1 MSNKNSK
8 NENNETLNELEE
20 LNQNNKRI
28 SPLEFKEP
36 ELHDFNAADVFEIDE
51 ADLQNKKP
59 KRIFGKRSAK
69 RANVKIREDFNKE
82 NESNANLKSEEVEV
96 EEATSEKENESS
108 VNLKPEEV
116 EEAISEVKSVQETE
130 KKEQL
135 VENKME
141 TASLDVPEKKNEGKN
156 VEVALENLDSNLVVE
171 AKKREE
177 IVDSGEK
184 TEEAEETEEIKES
197 EDSKESE
204 SEETICVEEAMEE
217 VFNELD
223 ETNTDESKKS
233 KRKITGSEEFSGPKG
248 VYEGQENLDLYEDKK
263 HFLLS
268 QYPIVEEYLREQ
280 SGEGFHFVR
289 RVGKKYYFVE
299 GAPMNYYYSINYFK
313 DEPSE
318 EDWKEWKEN
327 GWEFISREAGKKKK
341 EAGWF
346 FFRNYQKSGEY
357 KKEIENDEEKFRF
370 FKKYSNSCR
379 STVFLIFIC
388 MFCCLVT
395 AFLQWQFKGYL
406 LGIAICGIVFLIA
419 FVFFWM
425 YCRMLRHSKK
435 RVRLLKARLRVKESN
450 RLKMEQ
456 EKFNVTESEKDLESD
471 WNTLDGTE
479 KVKTKKEKKRRS
491 KK

>member
-1 MSNKNSK
+1 MSNKIEK
-8 NENNETLNELEE
+8 NENNQTLNELEE

-51 ADLQNKKP
+51 EDLQKKKP
-59 KRIFGKRSAK
+59 RKIFGKRSAK

-82 NESNANLKSEEVEV
+82 NENNGNAE
-96 EEATSEKENESS
+96 SEK
-108 VNLKPEEV
+108 V
-116 EEAISEVKSVQETE
+116 EEAISEVKEIQENVDEKQSIEDEIKVVSVDES
-130 KKEQL
+130 KKEDEEQE
-135 VENKME
+135 ENIE
-141 TASLDVPEKKNEGKN
+141 E
-156 VEVALENLDSNLVVE
+156 AL
-171 AKKREE
+171 
-177 IVDSGEK
+177 EK
-184 TEEAEETEEIKES
+184 TETVVVEEREC
-197 EDSKESE
+197 EDSESKINDLEDDGAEKTEVTPDVE
-204 SEETICVEEAMEE
+204 SNEVDCVEEAMEE
-217 VFNELD
+217 TFNELD
-223 ETNTDESKKS
+223 ETDEEESNEAEDKE
-233 KRKITGSEEFSGPKG
+233 IESEDFSIPKG
-248 VYEGQENLDLYEDKK
+248 IYEGQEDLDLYEDKK

-289 RVGKKYYFVE
+289 HIGKKYYFVE

-313 DEPSE
+313 DEPSK
-318 EDWKEWKEN
+318 EDWQEWKN
-327 GWEFISREAGKKKK
+327 DGWEFISREAGKKKK

-346 FFRNYQKSGEY
+346 IFRNYQKAGEY
-357 KKEIENDEEKFRF
+357 KKEIDNDQEKFRF
-370 FKKYSNSCR
+370 FKKYANSCR

-419 FVFFWM
+419 FIFFWI
-425 YCRMLRHSKK
+425 YYRMLRHSKK

-456 EKFNVTESEKDLESD
+456 EEFDVSESEKDLESD

-479 KVKTKKEKKRRS
+479 KVKTKKEKKKRS